1 MSLVSSFSV
10 FLGTIREITVSR
22 NKEKAFIGFILED
35 LRLPIEYMN
44 TTYIYIICK
53 IVNVDL
59 LMAWIFPLLPDGADH
74 WPRIRAWGVQFHQ
87 IFSLIEYFR
96 RYEYH
101 TSFDEVTSLRLTL
114 IENVKVIFYL
124 SFVFNLNHHTDI
136 LPGCR
141 QNLDDYEPRHEVKG
155 DYLWN

>member
-10 FLGTIREITVSR
+10 FLWTIREITVSR
-22 NKEKAFIGFILED
+22 NKEELLLIHTWGLEVTYRIHECNLD
-35 LRLPIEYMN
+35 LH
-44 TTYIYIICK
+44 K

-59 LMAWIFPLLPDGADH
+59 LMALIFPLLPDGADH

-87 IFSLIEYFR
+87 IFSLIEYFP
-96 RYEYH
+96 RYKSH
-101 TSFDEVTSLRLTL
+101 TSSDEVTSHRLTL

-124 SFVFNLNHHTDI
+124 SFVFNLNYHTDI

>member
-10 FLGTIREITVSR
+10 FLGAIREITVSR
-22 NKEKAFIGFILED
+22 NKEEAFYWFILED
-35 LRLPIEYMN
+35 LRYRVHECNLYQH
-44 TTYIYIICK
+44 K

-59 LMAWIFPLLPDGADH
+59 LMALIFPRLPDGADH

-87 IFSLIEYFR
+87 IFSLIEYFW
-96 RYEYH
+96 RYKSH
-101 TSFDEVTSLRLTL
+101 TSSDEVTSLRLTL

-124 SFVFNLNHHTDI
+124 SFVFNLNYHTDI